1 MKKLFTRVIIL
12 IILGVLLIALPVEI
26 IGLVRNQKTFENEA
40 EEKMAYAIKSA
51 GNDIDI
57 VFNSMESLVN
67 MMQAMV
73 SVRFSDEN
81 YINDYDEF
89 LKIKSQIGEIIKQT
103 LKNTDHISGL
113 YVTFSPSLHSGMEEV
128 WFAYR
133 NNNVEMI
140 DARLYAPSWLVEG
153 NPRVDYYYDAIK
165 NGSYWGGLDYESS
178 LDEYMISHT
187 KSVYDTNGNLIGI
200 VGSDMLIS
208 EVNSILNS
216 IKIYDDSQIILF
228 DSDMNYCA
236 SSDNIKNPKKFY
248 SPLLSKISN
257 TNSGNDMPIWY
268 TSYDGKKH
276 IASYTTLNNGWIL
289 AATQPVA
296 TVMTPA
302 TETRTTLIITMLL
315 TIVIIIVI
323 VTVFIK
329 RFYGPVIKTAE
340 QNEIILINQSRQA
353 KLGEMVGNISHQCK
367 QPLNCMNIDISNMK
381 DDYYANELTPERF
394 DEYENKMRENVSM
407 MSSTITDLADFL
419 KPDRKKDKF
428 FIRESIDKALSIMKE
443 NLVINEISIVNE
455 VDPDIFVINYRNEF
469 TQCIFNLLENAR
481 DEAVASA
488 IQPKTIRIY
497 SETTTK
503 NGHETALINIFNS
516 GRNIPEENAEKIF
529 LPYYSTKEAT
539 GGTGIGL
546 YLVKQIIESHFDGR
560 IYFTNSKNGVTFTIE
575 IRKETA

>member
-1 MKKLFTRVIIL
+1 
-12 IILGVLLIALPVEI
+12 
-26 IGLVRNQKTFENEA
+26 
-40 EEKMAYAIKSA
+40 
-51 GNDIDI
+51 
-57 VFNSMESLVN
+57 
-67 MMQAMV
+67 
-73 SVRFSDEN
+73 
-81 YINDYDEF
+81 
-89 LKIKSQIGEIIKQT
+89 
-103 LKNTDHISGL
+103 
-113 YVTFSPSLHSGMEEV
+113 
-128 WFAYR
+128 
-133 NNNVEMI
+133 
-140 DARLYAPSWLVEG
+140 
-153 NPRVDYYYDAIK
+153 
-165 NGSYWGGLDYESS
+165 
-178 LDEYMISHT
+178 
-187 KSVYDTNGNLIGI
+187 
-200 VGSDMLIS
+200 
-208 EVNSILNS
+208 
-216 IKIYDDSQIILF
+216 
-228 DSDMNYCA
+228 
-236 SSDNIKNPKKFY
+236 
-248 SPLLSKISN
+248 
-257 TNSGNDMPIWY
+257 
-268 TSYDGKKH
+268 
-276 IASYTTLNNGWIL
+276 
-289 AATQPVA
+289 
-296 TVMTPA
+296 MTPA